1 MPFQAMR
8 LRANSAA
15 VSFVAASGANY
26 IASGTSINSPSTP
39 AGIQNGDGLFA
50 IIYARSA
57 FTPPVGWTLVASQSN
72 SNPSSGVTQT
82 IFIYRKDAV
91 TSSDASTAF
100 TWSQAVAGRMGLAY
114 VVVRSSSGAITVA
127 ETASV
132 ETDYAVSTPYPQNV
146 QVPTLAATSDGE
158 LFLIA
163 ATAELGNSIVSDGV
177 WTAPAGATLRTISP
191 QAENRLAAATQARNA
206 GQSNSTP
213 MTMGAGT
220 TTATANYYSAVT
232 VRLQA

>member
-57 FTPPVGWTLVASQSN
+57 FTPPAGWTLVASHPN
-72 SNPSSGVTQT
+72 VGTTTQT
-82 IFIYRKDAV
+82 LYIYRKNAV
-91 TSSDASTAF
+91 TTADASAAF

-114 VVVRSSSGAITVA
+114 VVVRSSSGAITIA
-127 ETASV
+127 ETAGA
-132 ETDYAVSTPYPQNV
+132 ETDYAASTPYPQNV
-146 QVPTLAATSDGE
+146 TVPTLTATVDGE

-163 ATAELGNSIVSDGV
+163 ATAEGAFSTPSDGA
-177 WTAPAGATLRTISP
+177 WNAPLGATLRTISP
-191 QAENRLAAATQARNA
+191 QAENRLAAATQLRNT
-206 GQSNSTP
+206 GQANASP
-213 MTMGAGT
+213 MTMGLVT
-220 TTATANYYSAVT
+220 TTAGTNFYSSIT
-232 VRLQA
+232 VRLVP